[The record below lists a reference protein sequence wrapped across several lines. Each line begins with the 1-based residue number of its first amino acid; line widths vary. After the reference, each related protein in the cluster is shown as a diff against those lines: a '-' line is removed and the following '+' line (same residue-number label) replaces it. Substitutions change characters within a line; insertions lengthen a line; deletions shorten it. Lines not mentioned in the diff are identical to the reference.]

1 MEVTAHPS
9 SAKRDFI
16 RYAEFNVPYEALE
29 TAMQA
34 DIDSGSE
41 RHINWMSPL
50 AYLGAKYGGNFSI
63 LQEKRLSLYSEKLK
77 NGENMDDLAKD
88 MKYYPYYYQVYS
100 AVLGGFL
107 GEYQVTVQD
116 PELPLKPSQRRN
128 MDCRF
133 ILPSLKPSFSAL

>member
-1 MEVTAHPS
+1 MQVIFLWSKFLKSPKIILTVLCAFLILAVSLPISFGSDTVMEVTAHPS

-34 DIDSGSE
+34 DIDSYGSE
-41 RHINWMSPL
+41 RHINWIEPL
-50 AYLGAKYGGNFSI
+50 AYLGAKYGGNFSSYKKKDLASI
-63 LQEKRLSLYSEKLK
+63 LEKLK

-100 AVLGGFL
+100 AV
-107 GEYQVTVQD
+107 
-116 PELPLKPSQRRN
+116 
-128 MDCRF
+128 
-133 ILPSLKPSFSAL
+133 